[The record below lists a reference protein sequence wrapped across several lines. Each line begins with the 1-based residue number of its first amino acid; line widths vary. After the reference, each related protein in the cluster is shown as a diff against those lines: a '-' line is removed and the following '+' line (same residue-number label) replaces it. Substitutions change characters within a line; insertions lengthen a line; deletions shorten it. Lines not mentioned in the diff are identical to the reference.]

1 MTVAAVIL
9 AATAERAV
17 ADILGRPLVRRLA
30 EIAWSG
36 GAVPV
41 VVVAPERDGMV
52 GNSLAGSSAI
62 LAEPAPP
69 ALGPIGQISRGI
81 EVARRSVS
89 ETGAVL
95 IWPARMAWVDPE
107 TVTSLL
113 QAHGMD
119 PGRLLRPSWQGR
131 AGWPVLLP
139 MSRVAD
145 LAWVPPTAVPDEAM
159 DILVRRGVPQRTI
172 DLGDPG
178 VVIDIETP
186 RDQLPAYEGPATP
199 VAPIPEWGSPA
210 GEHDDAAPLEGPALA
225 PYGPAADPEF

>member
-9 AATAERAV
+9 AATTERAI
-17 ADILGRPLVRRLA
+17 ADVLGRPLVRRLA

-41 VVVAPERDGMV
+41 VVVAPERDGVV
-52 GNSLAGSSAI
+52 GNSLAGSAAI
-62 LAEPAPP
+62 LAEPAPH

-81 EVARRSVS
+81 EVARSSVG
-89 ETGAVL
+89 ETGAAL

-119 PGRLLRPSWQGR
+119 PGPMLRPTWQGQ

-145 LAWVPPTAVPDEAM
+145 LAWVPPTAMPDEAL
-159 DILVRRGVPQRTI
+159 DILVRRGVPQRLI

-178 VVIDIETP
+178 VVIDMDTP
-186 RDQLPAYEGPATP
+186 RDQLPPYEGPATP
-199 VAPIPEWGSPA
+199 VAPIPEWGAPA
-210 GEHDDAAPLEGPALA
+210 ADHDDTAPLEGPALA
-225 PYGPAADPEF
+225 PYGQAADPDD